1 MNRYIPTRN
10 RGSNGQAWQAR
21 KKECNCDDT
30 VSCIK
35 CGDDLCADN
44 LQSLQAAQLAQDQR
58 NIQQRLPGQPIINR
72 PAGTPIIQT
81 VCPIE
86 YKYIFTGGLANGG
99 GGVGATGPTGAPGS
113 GSGTSGNGD
122 TGASG
127 TTGRTGAT
135 GSTGASGQ
143 TGRTGATGVTGT
155 TGTTGTTGPTG
166 SGFTGATGSSG
177 VTGATGTTGQTGSG
191 FTGATGSSGVT
202 GATGTTGPTGS
213 GFTGSTGV
221 TGVTGATGTT
231 GPTGSGFTGSTGA
244 SGVTGA
250 TGTTGWTGSGF
261 TGSSGTTGAS
271 GATGTTGWT
280 GSGFTGASGVTGATG
295 TSGSTG
301 ASGHTGWTGAGFTGA
316 SGHTGWTGAGVPAGG
331 TTNQVLAK
339 INATDY
345 NTQWVTPSSGVA
357 SIVAGTNVTIS
368 PTDGLGNVTINAS
381 GGGVTSI
388 VAGTNVTISPTNG
401 LGAVT
406 INSSGGGGSSNVI
419 GPYIIKITTL
429 SSTTVGTL
437 VGGVDPSGA
446 ALVTSATADS
456 SKWQVTF
463 PTGTSMIIV
472 HPSSISGT
480 FTNFRRMTATNATT
494 PYTYYTGHFAAGAT
508 TAAFCQYNPTTFT
521 ITLGT
526 ISAGQYGYSA
536 SSTPIYILFDLIS
549 TPALP

>member
-166 SGFTGATGSSG
+166 SGFTGATGS
-177 VTGATGTTGQTGSG
+177 
-191 FTGATGSSGVT
+191 
-202 GATGTTGPTGS
+202 
-213 GFTGSTGV
+213 
-221 TGVTGATGTT
+221 
-231 GPTGSGFTGSTGA
+231 
-244 SGVTGA
+244 
-250 TGTTGWTGSGF
+250 
-261 TGSSGTTGAS
+261 
-271 GATGTTGWT
+271 
-280 GSGFTGASGVTGATG
+280 SGVTGATG